1 MTTFMK
7 TILAA
12 TFLMSAGTT
21 FAQDADSGPGHS
33 GPRAHHGMQGMP
45 MVEHLKRALH
55 RLDLSDEQKESI
67 RTIMQDMKA
76 ELGPIMTEMKAGHM
90 HLKEFIKSDEYDEDA
105 VAELATKEGKLVAE
119 RVIIAGRALAQV
131 YSYLTD
137 AQRAQLDEMAAQRMQ
152 HRGAKH
158 KRRVSE
164 G

>member
-1 MTTFMK
+1 MTTIMT

-21 FAQDADSGPGHS
+21 FAQDADSDPGHS
-33 GPRAHHGMQGMP
+33 GPRAHRGMQGMP

-67 RTIMQDMKA
+67 RTILQDMKA
-76 ELGPIMTEMKAGHM
+76 ELGPIMAEMKAGHM
-90 HLKEFIKSDEYDEDA
+90 HLMELIKSAEYDEDA
-105 VAELATKEGKLVAE
+105 VAELATKEGKLVAQ
-119 RVIIAGRALAQV
+119 RMIMAGRALAEV

-137 AQRAQLDEMAAQRMQ
+137 EQRVQLDEMAAQRMQ

-158 KRRVSE
+158 KRRFRE

>member
-1 MTTFMK
+1 MTTLMK

-33 GPRAHHGMQGMP
+33 GPRAHRGMQGIP

-67 RTIMQDMKA
+67 RTVMQDLKT
-76 ELGPIMTEMKAGHM
+76 EIGPIMNAMRTGHM
-90 HLKEFIKSDEYDEDA
+90 QLKELIKADEYDEDA

-119 RVIIAGRALAQV
+119 RVIMAGRALAEV

-158 KRRVSE
+158 KRRFRE